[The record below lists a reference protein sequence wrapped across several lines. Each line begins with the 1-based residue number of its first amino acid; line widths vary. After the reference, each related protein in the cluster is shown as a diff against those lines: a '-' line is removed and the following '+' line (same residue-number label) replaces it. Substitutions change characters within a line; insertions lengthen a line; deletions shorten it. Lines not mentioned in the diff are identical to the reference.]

1 MIKAILCAMLL
12 FSMPAHA
19 SQVLSPFG
27 KDMIA
32 PDFQLQDTEGQWHS
46 LSDYRG
52 KTVVVNFWTT
62 WCPPCRE
69 EFPSMNRLWNK
80 MQDEGVVVLAINI
93 GEDDHDIFIFTANYP
108 ADFPILFDRKGEVI
122 DQWPVRGLPTTFVIA
137 PDGRFAYRAIGARQ
151 WDAPDFVSKI
161 RALRRK
167 IN

>member
-1 MIKAILCAMLL
+1 MKKTILFFVLL
-12 FSMPAHA
+12 FSLPTHA

-32 PDFQLQDTEGQWHS
+32 PDFQLQDTEGEWHS

-80 MQDEGVVVLAINI
+80 MQHEGVVVLAINI
-93 GEDDHDIFIFTANYP
+93 GENDHDIFVFTANYT

-137 PDGRFAYRAIGARQ
+137 PDGRIAYRAIGARR